1 MNENE
6 LSRVK
11 EFRQLKKQI
20 QGSETHV
27 IVGIDVAK
35 ERHHA
40 FLGTASGR
48 TLVKKLIFENSASG
62 FSELLDRV
70 EAVRA
75 QNGLSDIVFGLEP
88 TSNYHKPL
96 GRYLISKG
104 YHVVLVA
111 GKAVKNNRELLDERW
126 DKHDTKDA
134 ANIADLVSRGKCF
147 YYDMPS
153 REIEELRELLA
164 LRARLKKEE
173 HSLGLRIRNNLLA
186 KHFPELDSFYSAC
199 ERETLAIVRWCLNPQ
214 KIAAMPFDEFFKRVA
229 PSTRGIA
236 QKLRLQ
242 KIHHL
247 AHESIGCPVGGAVQ
261 FQAGLL
267 VEKIKQVREQIMQV
281 EQGIQQ
287 LCVQFPSYDY
297 LLSIPG
303 FGPYV
308 ASKVLATIADPRRF
322 DSAKQVIRTSGYDLC
337 ADRSGKRSDQAVPVI
352 SKKGNSQLRYALYQA
367 ALIASSRHRFFMAY
381 FARMLQGRE
390 REQGI
395 RTKMRVKLAA
405 KMLVIAWTLMK
416 KGEPFN
422 PEYLNAQ

>member
-1 MNENE
+1 MNEDE

-11 EFRQLKKQI
+11 EFRQLKKRI
-20 QGSETHV
+20 QGSDTHL

-35 ERHHA
+35 DRHHA
-40 FLGTASGR
+40 FLGTATGR
-48 TLVKKLIFENSASG
+48 TLVKKLIFANTSVG
-62 FSELLDRV
+62 FTELLARV

-75 QNGLSDIVFGLEP
+75 QSGLSEVVFGLEP

-96 GRYLISKG
+96 GRYLISEG
-104 YHVVLVA
+104 CHVVMVG

-153 REIEELRELLA
+153 REIEELRDLHS

-173 HSLGLRIRNNLLA
+173 HSLSLRIRNNLLA
-186 KHFPELDSFYSAC
+186 KHFPELDAFYSAC
-199 ERETLAIVRWCLNPQ
+199 ERETLAIVRWCVNPQ
-214 KIAAMPFDEFFKRVA
+214 KIAVMPFEEFFKRVA
-229 PSTRGIA
+229 PNARGIA

-242 KIHHL
+242 KIHRL
-247 AHESIGCPVGGAVQ
+247 AHESIGCPVGSAVQ
-261 FQAGLL
+261 FQARLL
-267 VEKIKQVREQIMQV
+267 AEKIKEVRGQISDVDHLIAQA
-281 EQGIQQ
+281 
-287 LCVQFPSYDY
+287 CAPFPSYEY

-322 DSAKQVIRTSGYDLC
+322 DSAKQIIRTSGYDLC

-367 ALIASSRHRFFMAY
+367 AMIASSRHRFFMAY

-422 PEYLNAQ
+422 PEHLSVQ

>member
-1 MNENE
+1 MNQTE

-11 EFRQLKKQI
+11 EFRQLKKEI
-20 QGSETHV
+20 QGAATYL

-40 FLGTASGR
+40 FLGTANGK
-48 TLVKKLIFENSASG
+48 TLLKKLIFDNTSAG
-62 FSELLDRV
+62 FFELLTRAESV
-70 EAVRA
+70 KA

-96 GRYLISKG
+96 GQYLISKG
-104 YHVVLVA
+104 CHVVLVG
-111 GKAVKNNRELLDERW
+111 GKALKNNRELLDERW

-134 ANIADLVSRGKCF
+134 ANVADLVSRGKCF
-147 YYDMPS
+147 YYDTPS
-153 REIEELRELLA
+153 WEIEELRELHS
-164 LRARLKKEE
+164 LRTRLKKEE
-173 HSLGLRIRNNLLA
+173 HSLRLRIRNNLLA

-214 KIAAMPFDEFFKRVA
+214 KIAAMPFDQFFKLVA
-229 PSTRGIA
+229 TNGRGIA
-236 QKLRLQ
+236 QNLRLQ
-242 KIHHL
+242 KIHRL
-247 AHESIGCPVGGAVQ
+247 AHESIGCPVGCAVEL
-261 FQAGLL
+261 QAALL
-267 VEKIKQVREQIMQV
+267 VEKLKQVREQILEV
-281 EQGIQQ
+281 EQVIQH
-287 LCVQFPSYDY
+287 LCAQFPAYEY

-303 FGPYV
+303 VGPYV
-308 ASKVLATIADPRRF
+308 ASKVLATIADPWRF
-322 DSAKQVIRTSGYDLC
+322 DSAKQVIRIAGYDLC

-367 ALIASSRHRFFMAY
+367 AMIASSRHRLFIAY

-390 REQGI
+390 RERGI

-422 PEYLNAQ
+422 PEYLNLQ

>member
-1 MNENE
+1 MNERE
-6 LSRVK
+6 LSRVR

-20 QGSETHV
+20 QGSKAHL

-40 FLGTASGR
+40 FLGTTDGKI
-48 TLVKKLIFENSASG
+48 LLKKLIFGNSSAG
-62 FSELLDRV
+62 FSELLARA
-70 EAVRA
+70 EAVRG

-96 GRYLISKG
+96 GRYLIDKG
-104 YHVVLVA
+104 CRVVLVG

-147 YYDMPS
+147 YYDRPS
-153 REIEELRELLA
+153 PEIEEIRDLLS

-173 HSLGLRIRNNLLA
+173 HSLSLRIRNNLLA

-214 KIAAMPFDEFFKRVA
+214 KIAAMSFDQFFKLVA
-229 PSTRGIA
+229 ANGRGIA

-242 KIHHL
+242 KIHGL
-247 AHESIGCPVGGAVQ
+247 AHESIGCPVGCAVELQGA
-261 FQAGLL
+261 LL
-267 VEKIKQVREQIMQV
+267 VEKIKQVREQTAEV
-281 EQGIQQ
+281 EQVIQQ
-287 LCVQFPSYDY
+287 LCGQFPEYEY

-308 ASKVLATIADPRRF
+308 ASKVLATIADPWRF
-322 DSAKQVIRTSGYDLC
+322 ESAKQVIRTAGYDLC
-337 ADRSGKRSDQAVPVI
+337 AERSGNSSDRAVPVI

-367 ALIASSRHRFFMAY
+367 ALIASSRHRLFIAY
-381 FARMLQGRE
+381 FARMLRGRE
-390 REQGI
+390 RERGI

-405 KMLVIAWTLMK
+405 KLLVIAWTLMK

-422 PEYLNAQ
+422 PEYLYLQ

>member
-1 MNENE
+1 MNETE

-11 EFRQLKKQI
+11 AFRQLKKRI
-20 QGSETHV
+20 QGSDTHL

-35 ERHHA
+35 DRHHA
-40 FLGTASGR
+40 FMGTATGR
-48 TLVKKLIFENSASG
+48 TLVKKLIFENRACG
-62 FSELLDRV
+62 FSELLARV
-70 EAVRA
+70 EAVKG
-75 QNGLSDIVFGLEP
+75 QNGLSEVVFGLEP

-104 YHVVLVA
+104 FDVVLVG
-111 GKAVKNNRELLDERW
+111 GKAVKNNRELVDERW

-153 REIEELRELLA
+153 GQIEELRGLLS

-173 HSLGLRIRNNLLA
+173 HSLSLRIRNNLLA

-199 ERETLAIVRWCLNPQ
+199 ERESLAIVRWCLNPQ
-214 KIAAMPFDEFFKRVA
+214 QIAAMPFEEFSKRVA
-229 PSTRGIA
+229 PNARGIA
-236 QKLRLQ
+236 QKLRVQ
-242 KIHHL
+242 KIHRL
-247 AHESIGCPVGGAVQ
+247 AHESIGCPVDSAVQ
-261 FQAGLL
+261 FQARLL
-267 VEKIKQVREQIMQV
+267 VEKIKQVREQIAQV
-281 EQGIQQ
+281 EQVIQQ
-287 LCVQFPSYDY
+287 LCLQFPSYEH

-308 ASKVLATIADPRRF
+308 ASKVLATIADPQRF
-322 DSAKQVIRTSGYDLC
+322 ESAKQVIRTAGYDLC

-367 ALIASSRHRFFMAY
+367 ARVASSRHRFFIAY

-390 REQGI
+390 RERGI

>member
-1 MNENE
+1 MNETE

-20 QGSETHV
+20 QGSETHL

-35 ERHHA
+35 DRHHA
-40 FLGTASGR
+40 FLGTATGK

-62 FSELLDRV
+62 FSELLARV

-104 YHVVLVA
+104 CHVVLVG

-134 ANIADLVSRGKCF
+134 ANVADLVSRGKCF
-147 YYDMPS
+147 YYDTPS
-153 REIEELRELLA
+153 REIEELRDLLS

-173 HSLGLRIRNNLLA
+173 HSLSLRIRNNLLA

-199 ERETLAIVRWCLNPQ
+199 EKETLAIVRWCLNPQ
-214 KIAAMPFDEFFKRVA
+214 QIAAMPFDEFFKRVA
-229 PSTRGIA
+229 PNARGIA

-242 KIHHL
+242 KIHRL
-247 AHESIGCPVGGAVQ
+247 AHESIGCPVDSAVQ

-267 VEKIKQVREQIMQV
+267 VEKIKQVREQIV
-281 EQGIQQ
+281 RG
-287 LCVQFPSYDY
+287 
-297 LLSIPG
+297 
-303 FGPYV
+303 
-308 ASKVLATIADPRRF
+308 
-322 DSAKQVIRTSGYDLC
+322 
-337 ADRSGKRSDQAVPVI
+337 
-352 SKKGNSQLRYALYQA
+352 
-367 ALIASSRHRFFMAY
+367 
-381 FARMLQGRE
+381 
-390 REQGI
+390 
-395 RTKMRVKLAA
+395 
-405 KMLVIAWTLMK
+405 
-416 KGEPFN
+416 
-422 PEYLNAQ
+422 

>member
-1 MNENE
+1 MNERE
-6 LSRVK
+6 LSRVR

-20 QGSETHV
+20 KGSKAHL

-40 FLGTASGR
+40 FLGTVDGK
-48 TLVKKLIFENSASG
+48 TLLRKLIFENTSAG
-62 FSELLDRV
+62 FSELLARV
-70 EAVRA
+70 ESVRV
-75 QNGLSDIVFGLEP
+75 QNGLTDIVFGLEP

-96 GRYLISKG
+96 GRHLIDKG
-104 YHVVLVA
+104 CRVVLVG

-134 ANIADLVSRGKCF
+134 ANIADLVSR
-147 YYDMPS
+147 
-153 REIEELRELLA
+153 EIEEIRDLLS

-173 HSLGLRIRNNLLA
+173 HSLSLRIRNNLLA

-199 ERETLAIVRWCLNPQ
+199 ERETLAIVRWFLDPK
-214 KIAAMPFDEFFKRVA
+214 KIAVMPFEQFFKLVA
-229 PSTRGIA
+229 SNGRGVA

-242 KIHHL
+242 KIHRL
-247 AHESIGCPVGGAVQ
+247 AHESIGCPVGRAVELQGA
-261 FQAGLL
+261 LL
-267 VEKIKQVREQIMQV
+267 VEKIKQVREQTSEV
-281 EQGIQQ
+281 EQVIQQ
-287 LCVQFPSYDY
+287 FCGQLPEYEY

-308 ASKVLATIADPRRF
+308 ASKVLATIADPWRF
-322 DSAKQVIRTSGYDLC
+322 ESAKQVIRTAGYDLC
-337 ADRSGKRSDQAVPVI
+337 AERSGKSSDQAVPVI

-367 ALIASSRHRFFMAY
+367 ALIASTRHCLFIAY
-381 FARMLQGRE
+381 FARMLRGRE
-390 REQGI
+390 RERGI

-405 KMLVIAWTLMK
+405 KLLVIAWTLMK

-422 PEYLNAQ
+422 PEYLNVQ

>member
-1 MNENE
+1 
-6 LSRVK
+6 
-11 EFRQLKKQI
+11 
-20 QGSETHV
+20 
-27 IVGIDVAK
+27 
-35 ERHHA
+35 
-40 FLGTASGR
+40 
-48 TLVKKLIFENSASG
+48 
-62 FSELLDRV
+62 
-70 EAVRA
+70 
-75 QNGLSDIVFGLEP
+75 
-88 TSNYHKPL
+88 
-96 GRYLISKG
+96 
-104 YHVVLVA
+104 
-111 GKAVKNNRELLDERW
+111 VKNNRELLDERW

-153 REIEELRELLA
+153 REIEELRDLHS

-173 HSLGLRIRNNLLA
+173 HSLSLRIRNNLLA
-186 KHFPELDSFYSAC
+186 KHFPELDGFYSAC
-199 ERETLAIVRWCLNPQ
+199 EKETLAIVRWCVNPKQ
-214 KIAAMPFDEFFKRVA
+214 IAALPFDEFFKRVA
-229 PSTRGIA
+229 PSARGMA

-242 KIHHL
+242 KIHRL

-267 VEKIKQVREQIMQV
+267 VEKIKQVREQILEV

-287 LCVQFPSYDY
+287 LCVQFPSYEY

-337 ADRSGKRSDQAVPVI
+337 AERSGKRSDQAVPVI

-422 PEYLNAQ
+422 PEYLNMQ

>member
-1 MNENE
+1 MNETE
-6 LSRVK
+6 LIRVR
-11 EFRQLKKQI
+11 EFRQIKKEI
-20 QGSETHV
+20 QGSETYL

-35 ERHHA
+35 DRHHA
-40 FLGTASGR
+40 FLGTATGK

-62 FSELLDRV
+62 FSDLLARV

-75 QNGLSDIVFGLEP
+75 QNGLSEIVFGLEP

-104 YHVVLVA
+104 CHVVLVG

-134 ANIADLVSRGKCF
+134 ANIADLISRGKCF

-153 REIEELRELLA
+153 GQIEELRGLLS

-173 HSLGLRIRNNLLA
+173 HSLNLRIRNNLLA
-186 KHFPELDSFYSAC
+186 KHFPELDSFYAAC

-214 KIAAMPFDEFFKRVA
+214 QIAAMPFDEFFKRVA
-229 PSTRGIA
+229 PHARGIS

-242 KIHHL
+242 KIHRL
-247 AHESIGCPVGGAVQ
+247 AHESIGCPVDSAVQ
-261 FQAGLL
+261 LQAGLL
-267 VEKIKQVREQIMQV
+267 VEKIKQVREQIVQV

-287 LCVQFPSYDY
+287 RCVQFPSYEQ

-308 ASKVLATIADPRRF
+308 ASKVLATIADPWRF
-322 DSAKQVIRTSGYDLC
+322 DSAKQVIRSAGYDLC
-337 ADRSGKRSDQAVPVI
+337 ADRSGKNSDQAVPVI
-352 SKKGNSQLRYALYQA
+352 SKKGNSELRYALYQA
-367 ALIASSRHRFFMAY
+367 DLIASSRHRFFMAY

-390 REQGI
+390 RERGI

-416 KGEPFN
+416 RGESFN
-422 PEYLNAQ
+422 PEYLNA

>member
-1 MNENE
+1 MNEDE
-6 LSRVK
+6 LSRLR
-11 EFRQLKKQI
+11 EFRQLKKRI
-20 QGSETHV
+20 QGSDTHL

-35 ERHHA
+35 DRHHA
-40 FLGTASGR
+40 FLGTATGS

-62 FSELLDRV
+62 FFDLLARV
-70 EAVRA
+70 EAVQA
-75 QNGLSDIVFGLEP
+75 QSGLPEVVFGLEP

-104 YHVVLVA
+104 CHVVLVG

-147 YYDMPS
+147 YYDLPS
-153 REIEELRELLA
+153 GQIEELRGLLA

-173 HSLGLRIRNNLLA
+173 HSLNLRIRNNLLA
-186 KHFPELDSFYSAC
+186 KYFPELDSFYAAC
-199 ERETLAIVRWCLNPQ
+199 ERETLAIVRWCLDPQ
-214 KIAAMPFDEFFKRVA
+214 QIAAMPFDEFFKRVA
-229 PSTRGIA
+229 PHARGIG
-236 QKLRLQ
+236 QKVRLQ
-242 KIHHL
+242 KIHRL
-247 AHESIGCPVGGAVQ
+247 AHESIGCPVDSAVQ
-261 FQAGLL
+261 LQAGLL
-267 VEKIKQVREQIMQV
+267 VEKIKQVREQIVQV

-287 LCVQFPSYDY
+287 RCVQFPSYEH

-308 ASKVLATIADPRRF
+308 ASKVLATVADPRRF
-322 DSAKQVIRTSGYDLC
+322 DSAKQVIRSAGYDLC
-337 ADRSGKRSDQAVPVI
+337 ADRSGKSSDQAVPVI
-352 SKKGNSQLRYALYQA
+352 SKKGNSELRYASYQA

-381 FARMLQGRE
+381 FAKMLQGRE
-390 REQGI
+390 RERGI

-416 KGEPFN
+416 RGESFN
-422 PEYLNAQ
+422 PEYLKVQ

>member
-1 MNENE
+1 MNKTE
-6 LSRVK
+6 LSRVQ

-20 QGSETHV
+20 QGSETYLT
-27 IVGIDVAK
+27 VGIDVAK
-35 ERHHA
+35 DRHHA
-40 FLGTASGR
+40 FLGTATGK

-62 FSELLDRV
+62 FSELLARV

-75 QNGLSDIVFGLEP
+75 QNGLSNIVFGLEP

-96 GRYLISKG
+96 GRHLISKG
-104 YHVVLVA
+104 CHVVLVG

-153 REIEELRELLA
+153 REIEELRDLHS

-173 HSLGLRIRNNLLA
+173 HSLSLRIRNNLLA
-186 KHFPELDSFYSAC
+186 KHFPELDGFYSAC
-199 ERETLAIVRWCLNPQ
+199 EKETLAIVRWCLNPQ
-214 KIAAMPFDEFFKRVA
+214 QIAAMPFDEFFKRVA
-229 PSTRGIA
+229 PTARGMA

-242 KIHHL
+242 KIHRL

-267 VEKIKQVREQIMQV
+267 VKKIKQVREQILEV
-281 EQGIQQ
+281 EQGIQH
-287 LCVQFPSYDY
+287 LCVQFPSYEY

-337 ADRSGKRSDQAVPVI
+337 AERSGKRSDQAVPVI

-367 ALIASSRHRFFMAY
+367 AMIASSRHHCFMAY

-422 PEYLNAQ
+422 PEYLNMQ

>member
-1 MNENE
+1 MNETE
-6 LSRVK
+6 LIRVR
-11 EFRQLKKQI
+11 EFRQIKKEI
-20 QGSETHV
+20 QGSETYL

-35 ERHHA
+35 DRHHA
-40 FLGTASGR
+40 FLGTATGN
-48 TLVKKLIFENSASG
+48 TLVKKLIFENNASG
-62 FSELLDRV
+62 FCDLLARV

-75 QNGLSDIVFGLEP
+75 QNGLSEIVFGLEP

-104 YHVVLVA
+104 CHVVLVG

-153 REIEELRELLA
+153 GQIEELRGLLS

-173 HSLGLRIRNNLLA
+173 HSLNLRIRNNLLA
-186 KHFPELDSFYSAC
+186 KYFPELDSFYAAC
-199 ERETLAIVRWCLNPQ
+199 ERETLAIVRWCLNPLQ
-214 KIAAMPFDEFFKRVA
+214 IAAMPFDEFFKRVA
-229 PSTRGIA
+229 PHARGIS

-242 KIHHL
+242 KIHRL
-247 AHESIGCPVGGAVQ
+247 ARESIGCPVDSAVQ
-261 FQAGLL
+261 LQAGLL

-287 LCVQFPSYDY
+287 RCVQFPSYEQ

-308 ASKVLATIADPRRF
+308 ASKVLATIADPWRF
-322 DSAKQVIRTSGYDLC
+322 DSAKQVIRSAGYDLC
-337 ADRSGKRSDQAVPVI
+337 ADRSGKNSDQAVPVI
-352 SKKGNSQLRYALYQA
+352 SKKGNSELRYALYQA

-390 REQGI
+390 RERGI

-416 KGEPFN
+416 RGESFN
-422 PEYLNAQ
+422 PEYLKVQ

>member
-1 MNENE
+1 MNETE

-11 EFRQLKKQI
+11 EFRQLKKGI
-20 QGSETHV
+20 QGSETHL

-40 FLGTASGR
+40 FLGTAAGK

-62 FSELLDRV
+62 FSELLARV

-104 YHVVLVA
+104 CHVVLVG

-153 REIEELRELLA
+153 REIEELRDLHS
-164 LRARLKKEE
+164 LRTRLKKEE
-173 HSLGLRIRNNLLA
+173 HSLNLRIRNNLLA

-199 ERETLAIVRWCLNPQ
+199 EKETLAIVRWFLNPQ
-214 KIAAMPFDEFFKRVA
+214 QIAAMPFDEFFKRVA
-229 PSTRGIA
+229 PNARGIA

-242 KIHHL
+242 KIYRL
-247 AHESIGCPVGGAVQ
+247 AHESIGCPVGCAVEL
-261 FQAGLL
+261 QAALL
-267 VEKIKQVREQIMQV
+267 VEKIKQVREQISEVDHLIGQV
-281 EQGIQQ
+281 
-287 LCVQFPSYDY
+287 CAQFPSYEY

-322 DSAKQVIRTSGYDLC
+322 DTAKQVIRTAGYDLC
-337 ADRSGKRSDQAVPVI
+337 ADRSGKSSDQAVPVI

-367 ALIASSRHRFFMAY
+367 AMVASSRHRFFMAY

-390 REQGI
+390 RERGI

-416 KGEPFN
+416 RGESFN
-422 PEYLNAQ
+422 PEYLNVR

>member
-1 MNENE
+1 MNETE
-6 LSRVK
+6 LNRVK

-20 QGSETHV
+20 QGSETYL

-40 FLGTASGR
+40 FLGTVPGK

-62 FSELLDRV
+62 FSELLARV

-75 QNGLSDIVFGLEP
+75 QNGLSEVVFGLEP

-104 YHVVLVA
+104 YHVVLVG

-147 YYDMPS
+147 YYDLPS
-153 REIEELRELLA
+153 REIEELRELHS

-173 HSLGLRIRNNLLA
+173 HSLNLRIRNNLLA
-186 KHFPELDSFYSAC
+186 KHFPELDTFYTAC

-214 KIAAMPFDEFFKRVA
+214 QIAGMPFDEFFKRVA
-229 PSTRGIA
+229 PNARGIA

-242 KIHHL
+242 KIHRL

-267 VEKIKQVREQIMQV
+267 VEKIKQVREQILEV
-281 EQGIQQ
+281 EQGIQH
-287 LCVQFPSYDY
+287 LCVQFPSYEY

-308 ASKVLATIADPRRF
+308 ASKVLATLADPRRF

-337 ADRSGKRSDQAVPVI
+337 AERSGKRSDQAVPVI

-367 ALIASSRHRFFMAY
+367 AMIASSRHRFFMAY

-422 PEYLNAQ
+422 PEYLNMR

>member
-1 MNENE
+1 MNETE
-6 LSRVK
+6 LIRVR
-11 EFRQLKKQI
+11 EFRQIKKEI
-20 QGSETHV
+20 QGSETYL

-35 ERHHA
+35 DRHHA
-40 FLGTASGR
+40 FLGTATGK

-62 FSELLDRV
+62 FSDLLARV

-75 QNGLSDIVFGLEP
+75 QNGLSEIVFGLEP

-104 YHVVLVA
+104 CHVVLVG

-134 ANIADLVSRGKCF
+134 ANIADLISRGKCF

-153 REIEELRELLA
+153 GQIEELRGLLS

-173 HSLGLRIRNNLLA
+173 HSLNLRIRNNLLA
-186 KHFPELDSFYSAC
+186 KHFPELDSFYAAC

-214 KIAAMPFDEFFKRVA
+214 QIAAMPFDEFFKRVA
-229 PSTRGIA
+229 PHARGIS

-242 KIHHL
+242 KIYRL
-247 AHESIGCPVGGAVQ
+247 AHESIGCPVDSAVQ
-261 FQAGLL
+261 LQAGLL
-267 VEKIKQVREQIMQV
+267 VEKIKQVREQIVQV

-287 LCVQFPSYDY
+287 LCVQSPSYEY

-322 DSAKQVIRTSGYDLC
+322 ESAKQVIRTAGYDLC
-337 ADRSGKRSDQAVPVI
+337 ADRSGKSSDQAVPVI
-352 SKKGNSQLRYALYQA
+352 SKKGNSELRYALYQA

-381 FARMLQGRE
+381 FGRMLQGRE
-390 REQGI
+390 RERGI

-416 KGEPFN
+416 RGESFN
-422 PEYLNAQ
+422 PESLKVQ

>member
-1 MNENE
+1 MNEDE
-6 LSRVK
+6 LSRLK
-11 EFRQLKKQI
+11 EFRQLKKRI
-20 QGSETHV
+20 QGSDTHL

-35 ERHHA
+35 DRHHA
-40 FLGTASGR
+40 FLGTATGR
-48 TLVKKLIFENSASG
+48 TLVKKLIFANTSVG
-62 FSELLDRV
+62 FAELLARV

-75 QNGLSDIVFGLEP
+75 QSGLSEVVFGLEP

-96 GRYLISKG
+96 GRYLISEG
-104 YHVVLVA
+104 CHVVMVG

-153 REIEELRELLA
+153 REIEELRDLHS

-173 HSLGLRIRNNLLA
+173 HSLSLRIRNNLLA
-186 KHFPELDSFYSAC
+186 KHFPELDTFYSAC
-199 ERETLAIVRWCLNPQ
+199 ERETLAIVRWGLNPQ
-214 KIAAMPFDEFFKRVA
+214 KIAAMPFEEFFKRVTPNA
-229 PSTRGIA
+229 RGIA

-242 KIHHL
+242 KIHRL
-247 AHESIGCPVGGAVQ
+247 AHESIGCPVGSAVQ
-261 FQAGLL
+261 FQARLL
-267 VEKIKQVREQIMQV
+267 AEKIKEVRGQISDVDHLIAQA
-281 EQGIQQ
+281 
-287 LCVQFPSYDY
+287 CAPFPSYEY

-322 DSAKQVIRTSGYDLC
+322 DSAKQIIRTSGYDLC

-367 ALIASSRHRFFMAY
+367 AMIASSRHRFFMAY

-422 PEYLNAQ
+422 PEHLSVQ

>member
-1 MNENE
+1 MNETE

-11 EFRQLKKQI
+11 EFRQLKKRI
-20 QGSETHV
+20 QGSETHL

-35 ERHHA
+35 DRHHA
-40 FLGTASGR
+40 FLGTATGS

-62 FSELLDRV
+62 FSDLLARV

-75 QNGLSDIVFGLEP
+75 QSGLSEVVFGLEP

-104 YHVVLVA
+104 CHVVLVG

-153 REIEELRELLA
+153 REIEELRDLHS

-173 HSLGLRIRNNLLA
+173 HSLSLRIRNNLLA
-186 KHFPELDSFYSAC
+186 KHFPELDGFYSAC
-199 ERETLAIVRWCLNPQ
+199 EKETLTIVRWCVNPK
-214 KIAAMPFDEFFKRVA
+214 KIAALPFDEFFKTVA
-229 PSTRGIA
+229 PTARGIA

-242 KIHHL
+242 KIHRL

-267 VEKIKQVREQIMQV
+267 VKKIKQVREQILEV
-281 EQGIQQ
+281 EQGIQH
-287 LCVQFPSYDY
+287 LCVQFPSYEY

-337 ADRSGKRSDQAVPVI
+337 AERSGKRSDQAVPVI

-367 ALIASSRHRFFMAY
+367 AMIASSRHRFFMAY

-422 PEYLNAQ
+422 PEYLNMQ

>member
-1 MNENE
+1 M
-6 LSRVK
+6 
-11 EFRQLKKQI
+11 
-20 QGSETHV
+20 

-35 ERHHA
+35 DRHHA
-40 FLGTASGR
+40 FLGTAAGK
-48 TLVKKLIFENSASG
+48 TLLKKLIFENTSAG
-62 FSELLDRV
+62 FSELLARA
-70 EAVRA
+70 EAVKA
-75 QNGLSDIVFGLEP
+75 QNGLSEIVFGLEP

-96 GRYLISKG
+96 GRYLISRG
-104 YHVVLVA
+104 CHVVLVG

-126 DKHDTKDA
+126 DKHDSKDA

-153 REIEELRELLA
+153 REVEELRELLSF
-164 LRARLKKEE
+164 RARLKKEE
-173 HSLGLRIRNNLLA
+173 HSLALRIRNNLLA

-214 KIAAMPFDEFFKRVA
+214 KIAAMSFDEFFKMVA
-229 PSTRGIA
+229 PSARGIA

-242 KIHHL
+242 KIHRL
-247 AHESIGCPVGGAVQ
+247 AHESIGCPVGSAVQ

-267 VEKIKQVREQIMQV
+267 VEKIKQVRAQIVELEQV
-281 EQGIQQ
+281 IQQ
-287 LCVQFPSYDY
+287 LCVQFPSYEH

-308 ASKVLATIADPRRF
+308 AAKVLATIADPRRF
-322 DSAKQVIRTSGYDLC
+322 DNAKQIIRTSGYDLC
-337 ADRSGKRSDQAVPVI
+337 AERSGKRSDQAVPVI

-367 ALIASSRHRFFMAY
+367 AMIASSRHRFFIAY
-381 FARMLQGRE
+381 FGRMLQGRE
-390 REQGI
+390 RERGI

-422 PEYLNAQ
+422 LEYLKGQ

>member
-6 LSRVK
+6 LSRLR
-11 EFRQLKKQI
+11 EFRQVKNRI
-20 QGSETHV
+20 QGSDTHL

-35 ERHHA
+35 DRHHA
-40 FLGTASGR
+40 FLGTATGK

-62 FSELLDRV
+62 FSELLSRV

-75 QNGLSDIVFGLEP
+75 QSGLSEVVFGLEP

-104 YHVVLVA
+104 CHVVLVG

-147 YYDMPS
+147 YYDVPS
-153 REIEELRELLA
+153 GEIEELRGLLS

-173 HSLGLRIRNNLLA
+173 HSLNLRIRNNLLA

-199 ERETLAIVRWCLNPQ
+199 ERETLAIVRWCLDPKQ
-214 KIAAMPFDEFFKRVA
+214 IAAVSFDEFFKRVA
-229 PSTRGIA
+229 PHARGIS

-242 KIHHL
+242 KIHRL
-247 AHESIGCPVGGAVQ
+247 AHESIGCPVDSAVQ
-261 FQAGLL
+261 LQAGLL
-267 VEKIKQVREQIMQV
+267 VEKIKQVREQIVQV

-287 LCVQFPSYDY
+287 RCMQFPSYEQ

-322 DSAKQVIRTSGYDLC
+322 DTAKQVIRSAGYDLC
-337 ADRSGKRSDQAVPVI
+337 ADRSGKSSDQAVPVI
-352 SKKGNSQLRYALYQA
+352 SKKGNSELRYALYQA

-381 FARMLQGRE
+381 FARMLRGRE
-390 REQGI
+390 RERGI

-405 KMLVIAWTLMK
+405 KLLVIAWTLMK
-416 KGEPFN
+416 RGESFN
-422 PEYLNAQ
+422 PEYLKVQ